1 MTTAGRPGNLNL
13 WLEDRYAERVFDR
26 QNTRIYNACRRL
38 GLPLPQIEKLWNDL
52 PGLSPDVD
60 WWDVHEALGLDFEA
74 EMGWCRGVSLS
85 RVAWPETAR
94 MPALML
100 VAVTSIEV
108 TEHTLQLVAS
118 HHRDLRD
125 HRVLILVYGT
135 GFSGELAA
143 RGGPAAVARAGAHFV
158 ERPLDWDTRAD
169 EEKWRDLSVITA
181 ALQAWVADHQTTTGE
196 TDDD

>member
-60 WWDVHEALGLDFEA
+60 WWDVHQAWGLDFEA

-85 RVAWPETAR
+85 RVEWPETAR
-94 MPALML
+94 LPALML
-100 VAVTSIEV
+100 VAVTSIEI
-108 TEHTLQLVAS
+108 TYHTLQLVAS
-118 HHRDLRD
+118 HHRDLRG

-169 EEKWRDLSVITA
+169 EEKWRDISVITA